1 MHCIQNKAGR
11 QLKKKRKKKKG
22 REDKRASEKPTE
34 DDFKKKKKSLLVIGS
49 VELKSPLSAFWLVNK
64 QRATMASRFPRIWST
79 KGGQSS
85 TQ

>member
-34 DDFKKKKKSLLVIGS
+34 DDLKKKKKKPASHRLCGAEI
-49 VELKSPLSAFWLVNK
+49 PALSFLAGEQAESHN
-64 QRATMASRFPRIWST
+64 
-79 KGGQSS
+79 G
-85 TQ
+85 